1 MHSISQSKL
10 CLLYLHYSKNETM
23 DLRKFAESLTSV
35 EKAKLMHILRNSN
48 QRLTIQEWIDANS
61 DLPNKT
67 LNPLRY
73 MLLYTRGGD
82 VIYMD
87 ELTKAHLKSLR
98 NLGQVSIDLITERYP
113 MP

>member
-1 MHSISQSKL
+1 
-10 CLLYLHYSKNETM
+10 M
-23 DLRKFAESLTSV
+23 DLRKFVESLTSA

-48 QRLTIQEWIDANS
+48 KRLTIQEWIDANS

-73 MLLYTRGGD
+73 MLKYKRGGD
-82 VIYMD
+82 AIYMD

>member
-1 MHSISQSKL
+1 
-10 CLLYLHYSKNETM
+10 M
-23 DLRKFAESLTSV
+23 DLNKFVESLNSI
-35 EKAKLMHILRNSN
+35 EKAKLMQILRNSN
-48 QRLTIQEWIDANS
+48 KRLTIQDWVDANS

-73 MLLYTRGGD
+73 MLKYKRGGD
-82 VIYMD
+82 AIYMD
-87 ELTKAHLKSLR
+87 ELTISHLKSLR